1 MDMKALITQY
11 IQNQLVRCEDRLKAN
26 IIDLIGKPYPQ
37 RHIYVSLKK
46 SLDDFEQRVSQ
57 ERWVVLPGLRGVG
70 KTTVIS
76 QLYFYLI
83 ERLKIPR
90 GRVLYVSL
98 DEVEDLGGTVQDVLN
113 SYEYILGQ
121 SYESQQQPIF
131 LLLDEVQV
139 DARWAKTLKT
149 LYERS
154 HTVFILC
161 TGSSAVELQSTA
173 DAERRAIFHKMFPMN
188 FSEYQM
194 IKNQV
199 YPVKGLK
206 QSILNAVYYSGTVQ
220 EAHQQLSNLDQQIQ
234 HYWSQVDKLNIQEYF
249 SIGTLP
255 FAIGHSNEY
264 QVYQAIV
271 RLLDQVITKDI
282 QSLSHFE
289 YETTLKIKSLLYLL
303 ADSNDVLSF
312 STIADTIGLLRP
324 TLNDIFDALEKTE
337 LLIRAYPHGSN
348 KGRVTKPSKFV
359 FMSPAIRQALT
370 VIAGK
375 KSTNDT
381 QRGHLLEDIVGLHV
395 YREFVTQHKGSLTY
409 DAAESGADFI
419 LELHNL
425 RQIVIEVGMN
435 KKDSKQ
441 VQKTMH
447 KIKSAYGVVIS
458 QQELNIDS
466 DKNVLFLPLKT
477 FLLM

>member
-1 MDMKALITQY
+1 MKIQITQY
-11 IQNQLVRCEDRLKAN
+11 IQEQLVRAQDRLRAN
-26 IIDLIGKPYPQ
+26 TVSSVGIVYPE
-37 RHIYVSLKK
+37 RHIFITLKK
-46 SLDDFEQRVSQ
+46 KIHDFYANVSQ
-57 ERWVVLPGLRGVG
+57 ERWVVIPGLRGVG
-70 KTTVIS
+70 KTTVVS
-76 QLYFYLI
+76 QLYFYI
-83 ERLKIPR
+83 VQEMKVAQN
-90 GRVLYVSL
+90 RVLYVSL
-98 DEVEDLGGTVQDVLN
+98 DEVEDLGGSLQDVLA

-121 SYESQQQPIF
+121 SYESQQEPLF

-139 DARWAKTLKT
+139 DTRWAKTLKT

-154 HTVFILC
+154 HTVFVLC

-173 DAERRAIFHKMFPMN
+173 DAERRAIFHKMFPMS

-199 YPVKGLK
+199 YPENGLQ
-206 QSILNAVYYSGTVQ
+206 QSLINAVYYANSVQ
-220 EAHQQLSNLDQQIQ
+220 EAHQQLSVLDQQIQ
-234 HYWSQVDKLNIQEYF
+234 KYWSMIDQFDIQEYF

-255 FAIGHSNEY
+255 FAIGRTNEY
-264 QVYQAIV
+264 QVYQAIL
-271 RLLDQVITKDI
+271 RLLDQVIMKDI
-282 QSLSHFE
+282 QSMSNFE

-312 STIADTIGLLRP
+312 STIGNTIGLLRL
-324 TLNDIFDALEKTE
+324 TLNDIFEALEKTE

-348 KGRVTKPSKFV
+348 TGRATKPSKFV

-370 VIAGK
+370 IISGK
-375 KSTNDT
+375 KATNET
-381 QRGHLLEDIVGLHV
+381 ARGHLLEDVVGLHV

-409 DAAESGADFI
+409 DASEGGADFI
-419 LELHNL
+419 LELHNQ

-441 VQKTMH
+441 VQKTMN
-447 KIKSAYGVVIS
+447 KIGSDYGMVIS
-458 QQELNIDS
+458 QQELNVDAE
-466 DKNVLFLPLKT
+466 KNMLFLPLKV